1 VQILYV
7 EDNQLDADIIKR
19 EFERTSPGIS
29 IECVATYGE
38 AIAKLGRCTA
48 DNPHYDLVLTDMK
61 LPDGNGLALI
71 PFIRDRLLPISIVVI
86 TGVGNEETAVAA
98 LKAGASDYVVKSKD
112 YLARLPVILANS
124 LNRFHAEFARLS
136 RTLHVLYAEWDAVD
150 IDLTRRHLVKY
161 APYISL
167 EIVGTAQEILYRL
180 STDCKSSTKDGQL
193 CDVLLLDFHL
203 PGMSGLE
210 LLKELNETSRLDLP
224 VVIITGYGDEE
235 VALQAM
241 RLGAMDYVVKN
252 EGYLFHLPIVIENA
266 FHRAQTASGQK
277 ALEASEKHFRLLIEN
292 VSDIIFELDS
302 VGKIRYVSPSVR
314 HVLGFAPDELLGGN
328 YLELVLRDDQPH
340 FSNALARIV
349 HSPGI
354 ASPEEV
360 YLRALHRDGSWR
372 LMDITGKGQL
382 DESGEMGVVL
392 THRDITERK
401 RSEEKII
408 SYQEQ
413 LRSMAS
419 EISFVEERERH
430 KIATALHDQVGQP
443 LAMAGIKLEELR
455 QALMPG
461 NNGGQVAEIL
471 DMINHAI
478 RHSRSLTFELSPPIL
493 YELGLEAAVCS
504 LAERFQ
510 KEHGIRIDCSDDHCP
525 KPLSEDMRT
534 LLFQGVREL
543 LVNAVKHARPR
554 RISISCQRAG
564 TDIRV
569 IVENDGD
576 GFATA
581 EGENMRGFDHGFG
594 LFSLRERLKYLGGSI
609 AIKSVPG
616 QCTQISLTA
625 PLAIEEK

>member
-1 VQILYV
+1 MQILYV

-19 EFERTSPGIS
+19 EFERTAPDIR
-29 IECVATYGE
+29 IEWVATFKE
-38 AIAKLGRCTA
+38 AIARLGRCTA
-48 DNPHYDLVLTDMK
+48 VDPLYDLVLTDMK

-124 LNRFHAEFARLS
+124 RNRFHAEFARFS
-136 RTLHVLYAEWDAVD
+136 RPLHVLYAEWDAAD
-150 IDLTRRHLVKY
+150 IDLTSRHLVKY

-167 EIVGTAQEILYRL
+167 DIVSTAQEILHRL
-180 STDCKSSTKDGQL
+180 SSAGKSSMTDDQP

-266 FHRAQTASGQK
+266 YHQAQTARGQK
-277 ALEASEKHFRLLIEN
+277 ALEA
-292 VSDIIFELDS
+292 
-302 VGKIRYVSPSVR
+302 
-314 HVLGFAPDELLGGN
+314 
-328 YLELVLRDDQPH
+328 
-340 FSNALARIV
+340 
-349 HSPGI
+349 
-354 ASPEEV
+354 
-360 YLRALHRDGSWR
+360 
-372 LMDITGKGQL
+372 
-382 DESGEMGVVL
+382 
-392 THRDITERK
+392 
-401 RSEEKII
+401 
-408 SYQEQ
+408 YQEQ

-419 EISFVEERERH
+419 EISFVEERERR
-430 KIATALHDQVGQP
+430 KIATALHDQVGQT
-443 LAMAGIKLEELR
+443 LGMAGIKLEELR
-455 QALMPG
+455 QTVIPG
-461 NNGGQVAEIL
+461 IHDDQVVEIL
-471 DMINHAI
+471 EMINHAI

-510 KEHGIRIDCSDDHCP
+510 KEHGIRIDCSDDHSP
-525 KPLSEDMRT
+525 KPLSEDMRI

-554 RISISCQRAG
+554 RISVSCQREG
-564 TDIRV
+564 TEIRV
-569 IVENDGD
+569 MVENDGA
-576 GFATA
+576 GFAA
-581 EGENMRGFDHGFG
+581 AGGEAVREHDYGFG

-616 QCTQISLTA
+616 QCTQVSLTA
-625 PLAIEEK
+625 PLAIEPGPDK